1 MRSLRNPFY
10 TISAF
15 LLLAVGAAIIAIL
28 IAGNFDKKVYDL
40 SPFWDGLLISLT
52 VFGMIY
58 SIVMML
64 SVTSTGRPIHH
75 LWKLSAAGMFLLDM
89 FVSLQGGLFRH
100 DPDESAALWL
110 LTEGP
115 TTMLN
120 GLFILGCFRKRSGY
134 HA

>member
-1 MRSLRNPFY
+1 MRSLRTPFY
-10 TISAF
+10 TISAL
-15 LLLAVGAAIIAIL
+15 LLLAVGAITIAIL

-40 SPFWDGLLISLT
+40 SPFWDNLLISLT

-58 SIVMML
+58 SIVMMV
-64 SVTSTGRPIHH
+64 SVMSTSRPIHH
-75 LWKLSAAGMFLLDM
+75 LWKLFAAIMFLLDI

-100 DPDESAALWL
+100 DPNESAALWL

-120 GLFILGCFRKRSGY
+120 GLFILGCFRKRRGY